1 MSEDNLQW
9 LEVCIHTTNEAIDP
23 VSNILHEIGATGVA
37 IKNSLDIKMDRD
49 NMFGEIFELDPNR
62 FPEKGV
68 FVKAYF
74 PDSDHFQETLAAI
87 KDSIERLQQF
97 GIDIGDYHIQTTK
110 VHEEDWSTA
119 WKKYYKPVQL
129 TETVTIVP
137 TWENYTPH
145 SQEERM
151 IKLDPGMAFGTGMHE
166 TTELSVQALEK
177 YVQTDDTII
186 DVGSGSG
193 ILSIAS
199 LLFGAKKVYAYDLD
213 EIAVKSTISNA
224 RLNGVDEKIQAE
236 QNNLLQGVDLQAD
249 VIVANILAEIIVRFV
264 DDAWQNLKQGGF
276 FITSGI
282 ILAKQQLVLDALAR
296 EHFEVLEVQ
305 ERGDWVSIIA
315 KKIKK

>member
-1 MSEDNLQW
+1 MKW
-9 LEVCIHTTNEAIDP
+9 LEVCVHTTNEAIEP
-23 VSNILHEIGATGVA
+23 VSNILHEKGATGIA
-37 IKNSLDIKMDRD
+37 IENSLDITIDRES
-49 NMFGEIFELDPNR
+49 MFGEIFELDHNH

-68 FVKAYF
+68 YVKAYF
-74 PDSDHFQETLAAI
+74 PDSNDFQHTLADI
-87 KDSIERLQQF
+87 KQSVDGLQMF
-97 GIDIGDYHIQTTK
+97 GIDIGDYDIQTAK
-110 VHEEDWSTA
+110 VYEEDWSSA

-129 TETVTIVP
+129 TETVTIIP
-137 TWENYTPH
+137 TWEDYTPR
-145 SQEERM
+145 SQGECI

-166 TTELSVQALEK
+166 TTKLSVQALEK
-177 YVQTDDTII
+177 YVQSDDIVI

-199 LLFGAKKVYAYDLD
+199 LLFGAKDVYAYDLD

-224 RLNGVDEKIQAE
+224 ELNRVSEHIHAK
-236 QNNLLQGVDLQAD
+236 QNDLLSGVDLQAD
-249 VIVANILAEIIVRFV
+249 IIVANILAEIIVRFV
-264 DDAWQNLKQGGF
+264 DDARQNLKQGGI

-282 ILAKQQLVLDALAR
+282 ILAKKQLVLDALVR